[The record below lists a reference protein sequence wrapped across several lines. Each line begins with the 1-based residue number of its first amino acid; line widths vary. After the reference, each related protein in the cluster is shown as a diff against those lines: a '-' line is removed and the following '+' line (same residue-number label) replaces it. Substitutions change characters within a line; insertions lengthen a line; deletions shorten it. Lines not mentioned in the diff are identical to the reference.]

1 MSNIYNL
8 EPLTNGKVLLTT
20 SHGDIEIELWSK
32 EVPKACR
39 NFVQLCL
46 EGYYD
51 TVIFHRLVKDFVIQG
66 GDPTGTGRGGESIYG
81 AEFKDE
87 FHQRLKYTRRGLVG
101 MANSGTP
108 DTNTSQ
114 FFITL
119 GETPELQKKNT
130 IFGKVSGDTI
140 YNVLRMAELE
150 VDGDERPL
158 EPPFI
163 KKCEILNNPFDDII
177 VRDIQ
182 HHPVEKEKKKKKK
195 SQMKGTKNF
204 KLLSF
209 GDEAEEDE
217 GEVQQAS
224 SKLGKLVSSHDTGLD
239 PKLSTEVAVS
249 EEQLK
254 LDRVTIEEQAKSIKD
269 KLKKELTV
277 VKAPDKLTTE
287 KEKRLGGLKEE
298 SDRLLQDIKGIGKEG
313 TVAAEATKPSRDDD
327 LAPEERATVNDF
339 RKTLKETKLSSNAK
353 VQKMSKGAREKQTL
367 EYLAKFT
374 KQSIVDEE
382 EEGKEEV
389 LLPEEI
395 EGDEE
400 EEMLNNFNL
409 FTHSLVSADSK
420 AKVKDAN
427 IVDDD
432 TFEIYDP
439 RHPINKRK
447 REKDKKKAKEGEGS
461 WKKNKLAVI

>member
-20 SHGDIEIELWSK
+20 SHGDLEIELWAK

-66 GDPTGTGRGGESIYG
+66 GDPTGTGRGGASIYG

-108 DTNTSQ
+108 DSNTSQ

-119 GETPELQKKNT
+119 AETPELQKKNT
-130 IFGKVSGDTI
+130 IFGKVSGNTI
-140 YNVLRMAELE
+140 YNILRMAELE
-150 VDGDERPL
+150 VDGDDRPL

-163 KKCEILNNPFDDII
+163 KKCEVLNNPFDDII

-182 HHPVEKEKKKKKK
+182 HHAPKEEKKKKKK

-224 SKLGKLVSSHDTGLD
+224 ASFKLVSCHDTGQD

-254 LDRVTIEEQAKSIKD
+254 LDRITIEEQAKSIKE

-298 SDRLLQDIKGIGKEG
+298 SEQLLQEIKGIGKEG
-313 TVAAEATKPSRDDD
+313 PAAVEANKPNRDDD

-339 RKTLKETKLSSNAK
+339 RKTLKETKLSTNAK
-353 VQKMSKGAREKQTL
+353 VQKLSKGAREKQTL
-367 EYLAKFT
+367 EYLANFT
-374 KQSIVDEE
+374 KQSVVLEEDEE
-382 EEGKEEV
+382 KEEV

-427 IVDDD
+427 VVDED
-432 TFEIYDP
+432 TYEIYDP

-447 REKDKKKAKEGEGS
+447 REKDKKKGNEDGGT
-461 WKKNKLAVI
+461 WKRNKMLL